1 MASLLIQ
8 FGSTVA
14 PAAAGQVIAQSQQSL
29 KLGEGHMPTDVA
41 IAMHHQSAVDDVTG
55 VQMIRPQQLGYIDL
69 DNTSREVGSTILL
82 TWFQQVQN

>member
-1 MASLLIQ
+1 M
-8 FGSTVA
+8 A

-55 VQMIRPQQLGYIDL
+55 VHVQMIRPQQLGYIDL

>member
-1 MASLLIQ
+1 
-8 FGSTVA
+8 
-14 PAAAGQVIAQSQQSL
+14 
-29 KLGEGHMPTDVA
+29 MPTDVA